1 MAPLSVSRVRN
12 FYRLLSALAVRG
24 KWQVGDLPHDGRST
38 ICSPL
43 QSSMQAKGL
52 LHMPCKPLT
61 CCWLRG
67 RLVSLLLLL
76 QSALW
81 AQTAESPS
89 LEYQVK
95 AAFLLNYTKF
105 TEWPSAAFAGPGAP
119 ISICVLA
126 DPGLDRALEQMIEGE
141 IVAGRR
147 VISQRIKQGPAP
159 KSCQVLFLSSSSRED
174 AAILASVGLGVL
186 TVGEGES
193 FLREGGMVAFVIEN
207 RRVRFDINQTAAEK
221 AGLKL
226 SSRLLSVAR
235 SVEK

>member
-1 MAPLSVSRVRN
+1 MAPLSVSGIQDCR
-12 FYRLLSALAVRG
+12 
-24 KWQVGDLPHDGRST
+24 RS
-38 ICSPL
+38 PG
-43 QSSMQAKGL
+43 AG
-52 LHMPCKPLT
+52 
-61 CCWLRG
+61 G
-67 RLVSLLLLL
+67 RLACALLLF

-81 AQTAESPS
+81 AQTAASPPLES
-89 LEYQVK
+89 QVK

-105 TEWPSAAFAGPGAP
+105 TEWPPAAFAGPAAP

-126 DPGLDRALEQMIEGE
+126 DNGFDRALEQMIEGE
-141 IVAGRR
+141 IVDGRR
-147 VISQRIKQGPAP
+147 VALQRIKQAPAP
-159 KSCQVLFLSSSSRED
+159 KSCQVLFLSSSPKGDS
-174 AAILASVGLGVL
+174 AILASVGPGVL

-193 FLREGGMVAFVIEN
+193 FLHEGGMVAFVVEN

>member
-1 MAPLSVSRVRN
+1 MA
-12 FYRLLSALAVRG
+12 
-24 KWQVGDLPHDGRST
+24 
-38 ICSPL
+38 CS
-43 QSSMQAKGL
+43 
-52 LHMPCKPLT
+52 
-61 CCWLRG
+61 
-67 RLVSLLLLL
+67 LLLL
-76 QSALW
+76 QSSLW
-81 AQTAESPS
+81 AQTTASPS

-105 TEWPSAAFAGPGAP
+105 TEWPPTAFAAPGAP

-126 DPGLDRALEQMIEGE
+126 DNEFDRALEQMIEGE

-147 VISQRIKQGPAP
+147 VALQRIKQAPAP
-159 KSCQVLFLSSSSRED
+159 KSCQVLFLSSSAKADS
-174 AAILASVGLGVL
+174 AILASVGPGVL

-207 RRVRFDINQTAAEK
+207 RRVRFDINQTKAEK